1 MCSSDTA
8 GRFILQEVQP
18 GHYLLNIQHVNY
30 APYLEPELVV
40 EASKSPYRRIQLQEA
55 VRALE
60 EVEIA
65 ASLPPA
71 TLNRREFTV
80 AQTQRYPATF
90 FDPAHLV
97 LSQPSVTQAND
108 QPTMWWCTD

>member
-1 MCSSDTA
+1 MGGAVVVLENVQQRYKTVSDTA

-18 GHYLLNIQHVNY
+18 GHYRLSIQHVNY
-30 APYLEPELVV
+30 APYLETELVV

-55 VRALE
+55 VCALQ

-71 TLNRREFTV
+71 TLNC
-80 AQTQRYPATF
+80 
-90 FDPAHLV
+90 H
-97 LSQPSVTQAND
+97 
-108 QPTMWWCTD
+108 